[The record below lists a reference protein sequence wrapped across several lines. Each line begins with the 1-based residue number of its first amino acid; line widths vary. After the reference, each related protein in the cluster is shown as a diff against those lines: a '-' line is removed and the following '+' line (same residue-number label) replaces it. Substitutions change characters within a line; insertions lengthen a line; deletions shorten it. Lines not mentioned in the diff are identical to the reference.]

1 VAFAMCATFATAAP
15 SDLPR
20 SEEELVAAI
29 RAAIETGDFPAFERL
44 VLWTD
49 ISAYKRRVVSAQ
61 IRHSLGRPIQKIE
74 VEEADEETR
83 RGLQNI
89 RNLRLNLPV
98 LDLLRVT
105 YGDGADEPVTPTA
118 VFLIGK
124 LDGAYRIA
132 LLVRKTTVEDND

>member
-1 VAFAMCATFATAAP
+1 MGASLAWAAP
-15 SDLPR
+15 SGSSDLPR
-20 SEEELVAAI
+20 SEEELRVAV
-29 RAAIETGDFPAFERL
+29 RAAIEAGDFPAFERL

-49 ISAYKRRVVSAQ
+49 VSPYKRRVISAQ

-74 VEEADEETR
+74 VEEADVETR
-83 RGLQNI
+83 RSLQNL

-105 YGDGADEPVTPTA
+105 YGDGVDEPVTPAA
-118 VFLIGK
+118 VFLVGK

-132 LLVRKTTVEDND
+132 LLVRKADGKDND